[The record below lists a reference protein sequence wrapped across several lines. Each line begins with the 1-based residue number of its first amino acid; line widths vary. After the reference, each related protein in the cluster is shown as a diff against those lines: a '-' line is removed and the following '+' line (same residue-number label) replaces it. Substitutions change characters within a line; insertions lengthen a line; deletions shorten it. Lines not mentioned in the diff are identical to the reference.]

1 MKDRKRS
8 LLKMVMMVKMVMM
21 GMISMQMV
29 ILVMIVSKDQ
39 SVGAPNPI
47 HFICIFL
54 TDRAQKSMKLVYFYA

>member
-1 MKDRKRS
+1 
-8 LLKMVMMVKMVMM
+8 MVMMVMVMTMMVKMVVM

-47 HFICIFL
+47 HFICTFL
-54 TDRAQKSMKLVYFYA
+54 TDRAQKSIELVYFYA

>member
-39 SVGAPNPI
+39 SVGAPNP
-47 HFICIFL
+47 FYMYIF
-54 TDRAQKSMKLVYFYA
+54 D

>member
-1 MKDRKRS
+1 
-8 LLKMVMMVKMVMM
+8 MVMMVMVMTMMVKMVVM

-29 ILVMIVSKDQ
+29 ILVMIVNKDQ